1 MCSRW
6 SITCLT
12 LATTALVPSLALAGG
27 DVGFEFDLHGYYII
41 DFVVFFGALIY
52 FGRRPLAAMLDQR
65 HKTVVAEID
74 AARAFRQEAQVQY
87 NQSKIRLERLEEE
100 LEKVISD
107 VRSGTEIECERI
119 LTEARQS
126 AERIALDEK
135 TRLQQ
140 EAKKIRDALGRHA
153 ADLALQLAEAKVRD
167 KLGKKAAQDKFMTR
181 AVSEIEQMQSEVR
194 S

>member
-1 MCSRW
+1 MYSRL
-6 SITCLT
+6 LT
-12 LATTALVPSLALAGG
+12 PCVALAITALVPSVVLAGG

-52 FGRRPLAAMLDQR
+52 FGRRPIAAMLDQR
-65 HKTVVAEID
+65 HKTVAAEID

-87 NQSKIRLERLEEE
+87 NQSKVRLERLEEE

-107 VRSGTEIECERI
+107 VRSGTEIECGRI
-119 LTEARQS
+119 LADARQT
-126 AERIALDEK
+126 ADRIASDEK

-140 EAKKIRDALGRHA
+140 EAKKIRDELGRFGA
-153 ADLALQLAEAKVRD
+153 ELALQLAETKVRD
-167 KLGKKAAQDKFMTR
+167 RLGKKTAQDRFMER